1 MPVSGGPGEDR
12 QPPWPIWVA
21 RHFHAGPEDEPD
33 LDANCDP
40 SSSWGEEDDGEPTS
54 FDEMSTRVGWDD
66 PAFEP
71 EDDDE
76 EEC

>member
-1 MPVSGGPGEDR
+1 MPVSGAPSDGRR

-54 FDEMSTRVGWDD
+54 FDEMHDWPEPD
-66 PAFEP
+66 FEP

-76 EEC
+76 EE